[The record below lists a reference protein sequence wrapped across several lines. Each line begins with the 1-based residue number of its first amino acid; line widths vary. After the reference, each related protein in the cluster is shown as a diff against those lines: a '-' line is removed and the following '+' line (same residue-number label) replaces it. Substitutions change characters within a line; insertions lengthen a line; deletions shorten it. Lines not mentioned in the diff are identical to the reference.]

1 MPGFF
6 LEAIR
11 YETSP
16 ELLWIA
22 SRHRKLLD
30 IQVSQQGWEEYLQM

>member
-1 MPGFF
+1 MSGFF

-11 YETSP
+11 CETSP

-22 SRHRKLLD
+22 SRLRELLA
-30 IQVSQQGWEEYLQM
+30 IQLSQQG